1 MNTPK
6 YKVKIG
12 MGTENTYFVLD
23 YQIIDQ
29 EPSRVTLRLAVPEQG
44 SDKVNHVFIMTPA
57 TIFIEDVDGWPEEK
71 KPDTVKEE
79 ALSKYDG
86 LKNVY

>member
-12 MGTENTYFVLD
+12 MGTENTYFALG

-29 EPSRVTLRLAVPEQG
+29 EPGRVSLSLHVPEQG
-44 SDKVNHVFIMTPA
+44 SEKVNHVLIMTPA
-57 TIFIEDVDGWPEEK
+57 SIFIEGVDGWPEEK
-71 KPDTVKEE
+71 KE
-79 ALSKYDG
+79 S
-86 LKNVY
+86 LKSSHPQ

>member
-12 MGTENTYFVLD
+12 MGIENTYFAVN

-29 EPSRVTLRLAVPEQG
+29 EPSRVTLRLQVPERG
-44 SDKVNHVFIMTPA
+44 SEKVSHVLIMTPA
-57 TIFIEDVDGWPEEK
+57 SIFIEGVDGWPEEK
-71 KPDTVKEE
+71 KE
-79 ALSKYDG
+79 S
-86 LKNVY
+86 LKSSHPQ

>member
-12 MGTENTYFVLD
+12 MGTENTYFALG

-44 SDKVNHVFIMTPA
+44 SEKVSHVLIMTPA
-57 TIFIEDVDGWPEEK
+57 TIFIEGVDGWPEEK
-71 KPDTVKEE
+71 EPDITKKGGSVR
-79 ALSKYDG
+79 
-86 LKNVY
+86 V

>member
-12 MGTENTYFVLD
+12 MGTENTYFALG

-29 EPSRVTLRLAVPEQG
+29 EPGRVSLRLDVPEQG
-44 SDKVNHVFIMTPA
+44 SEKLSHVLIITPA

-71 KPDTVKEE
+71 KSEVCCTKTLLE
-79 ALSKYDG
+79 ALKWARP
-86 LKNVY
+86 

>member
-1 MNTPK
+1 MNTPR

-12 MGTENTYFVLD
+12 MGTENTYFALG

-29 EPSRVTLRLAVPEQG
+29 EPGRVSLRLSIPEQG
-44 SDKVNHVFIMTPA
+44 SEKLSHVLIITPA

-71 KPDTVKEE
+71 KQSPE
-79 ALSKYDG
+79 SSHPR
-86 LKNVY
+86 

>member
-12 MGTENTYFVLD
+12 MGTENTYFALG
-23 YQIIDQ
+23 YEIIGQ
-29 EPSRVTLRLAVPEQG
+29 EPGRVSLGLDVLEQG
-44 SDKVNHVFIMTPA
+44 SEKVRHVLIITPA

-71 KPDTVKEE
+71 KQ
-79 ALSKYDG
+79 S
-86 LKNVY
+86 LKSNHPE

>member
-1 MNTPK
+1 MNAPK

-12 MGTENTYFVLD
+12 MGTDSTYFALD
-23 YQIIDQ
+23 YRIIDQ

-44 SDKVNHVFIMTPA
+44 SEKVSHVLIMTPA

-71 KPDTVKEE
+71 EQSPKSSHPE
-79 ALSKYDG
+79 
-86 LKNVY
+86 

>member
-12 MGTENTYFVLD
+12 MGTENTYFALG

-29 EPSRVTLRLAVPEQG
+29 EPGRVSLSLHVPEQG
-44 SDKVNHVFIMTPA
+44 SEKVNHVLIMTPA
-57 TIFIEDVDGWPEEK
+57 TIFIEGVDGWPEEK
-71 KPDTVKEE
+71 KE
-79 ALSKYDG
+79 S
-86 LKNVY
+86 LKSSHPQ